1 MKNDNYK
8 CFLSKVTLLQIQ
20 HTFDNDL
27 LISKKMMGKYQTL
40 KIPLGKYYVSTFQN
54 LKISK
59 FTVCLTRRPLDK
71 RTTTH
76 YYRTRPS
83 KNFETVNL
91 EIPNSEILKTLTLS
105 KVGISCSDGL
115 MNVAKGFFL
124 CLIQH
129 KLLLIFVILLQTL

>member
-1 MKNDNYK
+1 
-8 CFLSKVTLLQIQ
+8 
-20 HTFDNDL
+20 
-27 LISKKMMGKYQTL
+27 MMEKYQTL

-59 FTVCLTRRPLDK
+59 FTVYLTRRPLDK

-76 YYRTRPS
+76 YYRTCPS

-115 MNVAKGFFL
+115 MNVAKGFF
-124 CLIQH
+124 
-129 KLLLIFVILLQTL
+129 FVFDLA

>member
-1 MKNDNYK
+1 
-8 CFLSKVTLLQIQ
+8 
-20 HTFDNDL
+20 
-27 LISKKMMGKYQTL
+27 MMEKYQTL

-71 RTTTH
+71 RMMTH

-91 EIPNSEILKTLTLS
+91 EIPNSEILKTQTLP
-105 KVGISCSDGL
+105 KLGIPCSDGL
-115 MNVAKGFFL
+115 MNIAK
-124 CLIQH
+124 
-129 KLLLIFVILLQTL
+129 